1 MDDKRTRLLDW
12 GTDDADVRGEHRYP
26 EKEELDPLRKR
37 RVRPKADAMHE
48 ADEALTRDPDQ
59 YVAGAEGTQRI
70 TTPASAEAPAGRP
83 AREQ

>member
-1 MDDKRTRLLDW
+1 MDDKRARPLDS
-12 GTDDADVRGEHRYP
+12 GTDDA
-26 EKEELDPLRKR
+26 
-37 RVRPKADAMHE
+37 HE

-70 TTPASAEAPAGRP
+70 TTPASAEAPAGGP